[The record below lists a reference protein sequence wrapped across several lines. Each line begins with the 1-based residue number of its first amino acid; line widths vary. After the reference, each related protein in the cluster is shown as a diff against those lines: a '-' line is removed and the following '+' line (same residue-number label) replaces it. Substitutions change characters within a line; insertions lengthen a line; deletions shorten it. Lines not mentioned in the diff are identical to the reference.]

1 MYLCFGYQN
10 SFIPYST
17 ARDANH
23 AYMYRPKIIAANGGI
38 YRGNT
43 MMDRMPGMRE
53 MFITFFFS
61 ITQSTN
67 GRLGI
72 SPDNMAV
79 SMNFLSA
86 LLVIILGVGIV
97 YQLANY
103 LQQVQHKKKEIEQSC
118 ETPQNCG
125 KANASQS

>member
-23 AYMYRPKIIAANGGI
+23 AYMFIPKVIAENGGV

-43 MMDRMPGMRE
+43 ILNSMPGMWHH
-53 MFITFFFS
+53 FITFFFS
-61 ITQSTN
+61 LTQHTN

-72 SPDNMAV
+72 SPDNMGV

-86 LLVIILGVGIV
+86 ILIIILSIGIV
-97 YQLANY
+97 YQLADY
-103 LQQVQHKKKEIEQSC
+103 LQQIKKEEKSDTSKIGV
-118 ETPQNCG
+118 TI
-125 KANASQS
+125 